1 MRVTKFQATW
11 YQRRFVLAFVNDY
24 ISNFCTCAGTHDTFV
39 TIVYVN
45 KLHYGGKTLKI
56 NINGRDVQRKNV
68 VNNVDKSG
76 LWAP

>member
-1 MRVTKFQATW
+1 MRI
-11 YQRRFVLAFVNDY
+11 YL
-24 ISNFCTCAGTHDTFV
+24 H
-39 TIVYVN
+39 TIVQYLANVWVPYRN
-45 KLHYGGKTLKI
+45 YTTKRILFKKKYELAVITNDLKFRCEGN